1 MRSAKDYMKR
11 IYSMPLGAI
20 LSWFLFSTFAVSA
33 FADHRAEFLDRI
45 EADATTRATLE
56 RALEDFDRIVAFE
69 KPVHAVQ
76 SRPDVVL
83 FDGGTTFWQGDGYK
97 IVLRKTI
104 CRIGSTRG
112 FFMYGPILVFDESVI
127 AGDEEGRT
135 ISHIRLLSGAQL
147 HKRLTAEESNQAPAI
162 RP

>member
-56 RALEDFDRIVAFE
+56 RALEDFL
-69 KPVHAVQ
+69 
-76 SRPDVVL
+76 SVL
-83 FDGGTTFWQGDGYK
+83 GYPSSLPRYR
-97 IVLRKTI
+97 VCL
-104 CRIGSTRG
+104 IGC
-112 FFMYGPILVFDESVI
+112 LD
-127 AGDEEGRT
+127 
-135 ISHIRLLSGAQL
+135 Q
-147 HKRLTAEESNQAPAI
+147 
-162 RP
+162 

>member
-83 FDGGTTFWQGDGYK
+83 S
-97 IVLRKTI
+97 L
-104 CRIGSTRG
+104 
-112 FFMYGPILVFDESVI
+112 LLASVSSLP
-127 AGDEEGRT
+127 DRM
-135 ISHIRLLSGAQL
+135 
-147 HKRLTAEESNQAPAI
+147 P
-162 RP
+162 